1 MTPQITQAEIKSL
14 IKTFEDKVGRYSVI
28 FNKGE
33 NDEYDFKIY
42 NGKSGSDAYWSGSII
57 LEQDYFVDWEFSLV
71 NGVDIKNATFRI
83 NESNKNICENIFD
96 IYNIWYNQISKF
108 IRSDAET
115 TSMNSGEEVAQGG
128 GEEEMSLSESRT
140 IKGRKTLIDSSS
152 DRMKRLAGI

>member
-1 MTPQITQAEIKSL
+1 MTPRITQAEIEKL
-14 IKTFEDKVGRYSVI
+14 IKIFEEKVGRYSVI
-28 FNKGE
+28 FNKDE

-42 NGKSGSDAYWSGSII
+42 NGESGADAYWSGSII
-57 LEQDYFVDWEFSLV
+57 LEQDYFVEWEFSLL
-71 NGVDIKNATFRI
+71 NGVDIKNAIFRI

-115 TSMNSGEEVAQGG
+115 TSMNSGEEVVQGG
-128 GEEEMSLSESRT
+128 EEEEMSLSESRT

>member
-1 MTPQITQAEIKSL
+1 MTPRITQAEIEKL
-14 IKTFEDKVGRYSVI
+14 IKIFEEKVGRYSVV
-28 FNKGE
+28 FNKDE

-42 NGKSGSDAYWSGSII
+42 NGESGADAYWSGSII
-57 LEQDYFVDWEFSLV
+57 LEQDYFVEWEFSLV
-71 NGVDIKNATFRI
+71 NGVDIKNATFNI

-96 IYNIWYNQISKF
+96 VYNIWYNQISKF
-108 IRSDAET
+108 IRSDAEAP
-115 TSMNSGEEVAQGG
+115 SMNSGEEVVQGG